1 MPIGGNQPKG
11 LTGESQPYTEAVHG
25 KGHQQDCS
33 SDNTIVSEQISDFS
47 TDQAKYVATDQM
59 HGGQDMTHDHP
70 FDQEKLATV
79 GDKADLGTPSSPKL
93 QLKIM
98 PRQPTKILGGQDYP
112 SHEPNSSKFFN
123 EKYLCSFPTSSH
135 RRDFYPTN
143 FDTSELGMKH
153 RWPPPWSSRG

>member
-1 MPIGGNQPKG
+1 M
-11 LTGESQPYTEAVHG
+11 HG

-79 GDKADLGTPSSPKL
+79 GDKADQGTSSSPKL

-98 PRQPTKILGGQDYP
+98 PRQPTKILGGQEYP
-112 SHEPNSSKFFN
+112 SHESNSSN
-123 EKYLCSFPTSSH
+123 SSTRSIFVLFLQALTGRIFTLEILIH
-135 RRDFYPTN
+135 R
-143 FDTSELGMKH
+143 SLE
-153 RWPPPWSSRG
+153 

>member
-1 MPIGGNQPKG
+1 M
-11 LTGESQPYTEAVHG
+11 HG

-79 GDKADLGTPSSPKL
+79 GGKTDLGTPSSPKL

-98 PRQPTKILGGQDYP
+98 PRQPTKILGGQEYP
-112 SHEPNSSKFFN
+112 SHESNSSN
-123 EKYLCSFPTSSH
+123 SSTRSIFVLFLQALTGRIFTLEILIH
-135 RRDFYPTN
+135 R
-143 FDTSELGMKH
+143 SLE
-153 RWPPPWSSRG
+153 